1 MMTRAVPTA
10 ERRDALSVLAAAS
23 DEPNRVALVVGDREF
38 SFRELGER
46 VERAMEWLIREANA
60 DPVQPRVSSDDPRRP
75 VALIGQ
81 SDLGT
86 LVILYAL
93 IEMGRPAALIH
104 PRLTERERAP
114 VVALVAPEIVLGDD
128 APARLDA
135 FTPQRQPSSETKEL
149 PSERAARVLDPESC
163 LAVLFTS
170 GTTGEPKGV
179 MLSRRAFE
187 ASARASEQNLG
198 FYEDD
203 RWLLGLPIAHV
214 GGLSILTRCLIA
226 RRTVVVPPEVAA
238 GQRLSAAG
246 LVRVIQDARVTLLSL
261 VPTQLEWL
269 LAHEP
274 PFTPPPRLRAVLL
287 GGAAARA
294 SLLERAGSRGVPV
307 LTTYGL
313 TEACSQVTTE
323 THGTKKPDSS
333 HDRGSGAPM
342 VGTDVR
348 VVGGVIAVRGPTLF
362 SGYVTRRNG
371 VSHPLDA
378 DGFFQTDDL
387 GRLDANGR
395 LHVVGRRSDT
405 IITGGENVYPAEVEA
420 ILETC
425 PGVAAA
431 CVFGVPDDTWG
442 QIVAVA
448 IVPSEAGF
456 LRSRFEAFV
465 AANLASHRRPRQM
478 VLATALAVTPAGK
491 LDRRETA
498 RSTEARLRPFPLV

>member
-1 MMTRAVPTA
+1 
-10 ERRDALSVLAAAS
+10 
-23 DEPNRVALVVGDREF
+23 
-38 SFRELGER
+38 
-46 VERAMEWLIREANA
+46 
-60 DPVQPRVSSDDPRRP
+60 
-75 VALIGQ
+75 
-81 SDLGT
+81 
-86 LVILYAL
+86 
-93 IEMGRPAALIH
+93 
-104 PRLTERERAP
+104 
-114 VVALVAPEIVLGDD
+114 
-128 APARLDA
+128 
-135 FTPQRQPSSETKEL
+135 
-149 PSERAARVLDPESC
+149 
-163 LAVLFTS
+163 
-170 GTTGEPKGV
+170 
-179 MLSRRAFE
+179 
-187 ASARASEQNLG
+187 
-198 FYEDD
+198 
-203 RWLLGLPIAHV
+203 
-214 GGLSILTRCLIA
+214 
-226 RRTVVVPPEVAA
+226 
-238 GQRLSAAG
+238 
-246 LVRVIQDARVTLLSL
+246 

-274 PFTPPPRLRAVLL
+274 PFIPPPRLRAVLL

-294 SLLERAGSRGVPV
+294 SLLERASSSSVPV

-323 THGTKKPDSS
+323 THGAKHGSS
-333 HDRGSGAPM
+333 HERGSGAPM

-362 SGYVTRRNG
+362 SGYLTRDG

-395 LHVVGRRSDT
+395 LHVLGRRSDT

-448 IVPSEAGF
+448 IVPSEATF
-456 LRSRFEAFV
+456 LPSRFEAFV

-478 VLATALAVTPAGK
+478 ALATALALTPAGK

-498 RSTEARLRPFPLV
+498 RSAEAHLRPFPLV